1 MSPDSTDTRE
11 EFEAKA
17 NAEGWKCSRCGKA
30 IKFADKEPYLES
42 KRCSQCHYE
51 LDTESGPI
59 PTL

>member
-1 MSPDSTDTRE
+1 MSPNPTETSE
-11 EFEAKA
+11 QFEAKA
-17 NAEGWKCSRCGKA
+17 NAEGWKCTRCGNA
-30 IKFADKEPYLES
+30 ITFEDKETYLES